1 MGGVLMKEKPIIIF
15 HNSKFS
21 VPIVESLFINFCD
34 SFDEDGPSPPN
45 VVVHVFANPQ
55 ANKK

>member
-1 MGGVLMKEKPIIIF
+1 MKEKPIIIF